1 MKKIEV
7 IRKGRASKVN
17 VNIVKDE
24 DMVEDKEYTEE
35 DAENMDDIIKEV
47 DVDHIVAELREVTDR
62 DFRRI
67 FLVAR
72 QYRKADK
79 MLNKYSPE
87 MLLGGSEND

>member
-24 DMVEDKEYTEE
+24 DMVEDKEYIEE
-35 DAENMDDIIKEV
+35 DVENMDDIIKEV

>member
-1 MKKIEV
+1 MRKIEV
-7 IRKGRASKVN
+7 TRKGRASKVN

-24 DMVEDKEYTEE
+24 DMVEDKEYIEE
-35 DAENMDDIIKEV
+35 SVEDMDDIIKEV
-47 DVDHIVAELREVTDR
+47 GVDHIVAELREVTDR
-62 DFRRI
+62 DFKRI